1 MATGSTRLLAVAL
14 AVGLPTGAFA
24 ATPDAVRTPV
34 AATADTSVGTQ
45 GIATPGHKTP
55 APAEVPGRALGQGAG
70 PRSGAVSTATAMP
83 RDSEEHI
90 LVRGEAPYASTAQFH
105 ANTAQLGPLGQTS
118 ILTAPVSVTVL
129 TQDFLANQQLR
140 TLNDALRALPSVEV
154 RDQQGLEVSRPQSL
168 GFQGSITENTRL
180 DGLNIIGTTAVPVE
194 NLDSIQVLNGLGG
207 ALFGP
212 ETPAG
217 VFDYI
222 LKRPTDTPLA
232 RFVGS
237 FASDG
242 LFTTEGDVGGRVGQ
256 NGWLGYRI
264 DLVHGEGES
273 YVDGSFADRTL
284 GSADLDIHLDADTVI
299 QVDGSHYE
307 DSGYGLP
314 GSIVYDGASTATTNK
329 NTILPTAPDPT
340 QRGLGQPGAGTDLI
354 TDTGLVKIIHNFG
367 GDWRLELGGLYQDAQ
382 RNLFGITNT
391 LTDNRGDYTT
401 TKNFTAVPHF
411 TDGSNEAS
419 LNGHVTIAGM
429 RNNLTLGTNGFIND
443 QYNFRSSIITTLGK
457 SNLGHPAIFRYVAIP
472 SHGSQYLSGDLFQ
485 QSIIEGD
492 TLHFDRHWA
501 IQAVFSE
508 SFLRSES
515 FSSKDVRTST
525 GNASGAFSP
534 TVSAI
539 WTPTSKVT
547 AYFSYASS
555 VEESDQA
562 PTTAIN
568 ANAFLAPYHDEMF
581 QAGVKYAPVTNLL
594 LTVDA
599 FRMTRP
605 YATTLTDNVF
615 QVIGEQRD
623 QGFETFAQGNL
634 LPSLSVLGGFTYID
648 ARLLDSGNAAT
659 EGGMI
664 VGVPQWKS
672 DVTLDWHPVFLHGLA
687 VTGSAHYESERAAT
701 DTNNSFARQ
710 YATLDLGVRYATRV
724 LRHAVIAKLG
734 AINVTDKHY
743 YSSIA
748 DGNIVGSPGADTAY
762 LGAPRTVLASLE
774 FDL

>member
-1 MATGSTRLLAVAL
+1 MTSRSNGLLAIVMATGLPSGAL
-14 AVGLPTGAFA
+14 AAN
-24 ATPDAVRTPV
+24 ATDGKLTPV
-34 AATADTSVGTQ
+34 TTAANTSTDGPVSS
-45 GIATPGHKTP
+45 TPERKTP
-55 APAEVPGRALGQGAG
+55 TLVGAPSAQTTAGQGAG
-70 PRSGAVSTATAMP
+70 SHNVLGAPAAPQGNV
-83 RDSEEHI
+83 EHI
-90 LVRGEAPYASTAQFH
+90 LVRGNPPYAANAQFH
-105 ANTAQLGPLGQTS
+105 ASTAQLGPLGRTP

-168 GFQGSITENTRL
+168 GFQGSITQNTRL

-222 LKRPTDTPLA
+222 LKRPTDTPLY
-232 RFVGS
+232 RLVGG

-264 DLVHGEGES
+264 DVVHGEGES
-273 YVDGSFADRTL
+273 FVDGSFADRTL

-299 QVDGSHYE
+299 QVNGSHYE

-314 GSIVYDGASTATTNK
+314 GSIVYDGASTTSTNK
-329 NTILPTAPDPT
+329 STILPEAPDPT

-367 GDWRLELGGLYQDAQ
+367 DNWRLELGGLYQDAR

-391 LTDNRGDYTT
+391 LTDNRSDYTT
-401 TKNFTAVPHF
+401 TKNFIAVPHF

-419 LNGHVTIAGM
+419 LNGKLTIAGM
-429 RNNLTLGTNGFIND
+429 RNDLTLGTNGFIND
-443 QYNFRSSIITTLGK
+443 QYNYRNSIVTTVGK
-457 SNLGHPAIFRYVAIP
+457 SNLANPAIFLYKPIP
-472 SHGSQYLSGDLFQ
+472 SNGGQYLAGDLFQ

-492 TLHFDRHWA
+492 TLHFDHHWA

-508 SFLRSES
+508 SFLNSAS
-515 FSSKDVRTST
+515 YNAKDAKTST
-525 GNASGAFSP
+525 GSTSGAFSP
-534 TVSAI
+534 TVSGI
-539 WTPTSKVT
+539 WTPTSNVT
-547 AYFSYASS
+547 AYFTYASS

-594 LTVDA
+594 LTADA

-605 YATTLTDNVF
+605 YATTLTDNIF
-615 QVIGEQRD
+615 QVIGQQRD

-634 LPSLSVLGGFTYID
+634 LTSLSVLGGSHT
-648 ARLLDSGNAAT
+648 S
-659 EGGMI
+659 
-664 VGVPQWKS
+664 
-672 DVTLDWHPVFLHGLA
+672 
-687 VTGSAHYESERAAT
+687 
-701 DTNNSFARQ
+701 
-710 YATLDLGVRYATRV
+710 TRV
-724 LRHAVIAKLG
+724 YSTPAILRLQA
-734 AINVTDKHY
+734 
-743 YSSIA
+743 
-748 DGNIVGSPGADTAY
+748 
-762 LGAPRTVLASLE
+762 E
-774 FDL
+774 

>member
-1 MATGSTRLLAVAL
+1 MASGSTRLLAVML
-14 AVGLPTGAFA
+14 AAGVPTGAFA
-24 ATPDAVRTPV
+24 ATAVDTATGTPV
-34 AATADTSVGTQ
+34 AAIPGEKAPVAVLAQAGGT
-45 GIATPGHKTP
+45 GGETVSA
-55 APAEVPGRALGQGAG
+55 APATSQPG
-70 PRSGAVSTATAMP
+70 
-83 RDSEEHI
+83 DENI
-90 LVRGEAPYASTAQFH
+90 LVRGRAPYASTAQFH
-105 ANTAQLGPLGQTS
+105 TTDAQLGPLGQTP

-129 TQDFLANQQLR
+129 PQDLLVNQQLR

-217 VFDYI
+217 VFDYR

-232 RFVGS
+232 RLVGS
-237 FASDG
+237 YASDG
-242 LFTTEGDVGGRVGQ
+242 LFTSEADIGGRVGA
-256 NGWLGYRI
+256 NGWLGYRVN
-264 DLVHGEGES
+264 LVHGEGES
-273 YVDGSFADRTL
+273 FVDGSFADRTL
-284 GSADLDIHLDADTVI
+284 GSADLDIHLDARTVI

-314 GSIVYDGASTATTNK
+314 GSIVYDGASTSPKTNT
-329 NTILPTAPDPT
+329 NTILPAAPDPT
-340 QRGLGQPGAGTDLI
+340 RPGTGQPGAGTDLI
-354 TDTGLVKIIHNFG
+354 TDTGLVKIIHEFG
-367 GDWRLELGGLYQDAQ
+367 RDWHLELGGLYQDAQ

-419 LNGHVTIAGM
+419 LNGHVTIAGL
-429 RNNLTLGTNGFIND
+429 RNDLTLGTNGVIND
-443 QYNFRSSIITTLGK
+443 QYNFRNSIVSTLGK
-457 SNLGHPAIFRYVAIP
+457 SNLADPAIFRYVPIP
-472 SHGSQYLSGDLFQ
+472 SHGGQYLAGNLFQ

-492 TLHFDRHWA
+492 TLHVDRHWA
-501 IQAVFSE
+501 VQAVFSE
-508 SFLRSES
+508 AFLRSNS
-515 FSSKDVRTST
+515 YSAKDAVTSGGET
-525 GNASGAFSP
+525 NGAFSP
-534 TVSAI
+534 TVSGI
-539 WTPTSKVT
+539 WTPTAKVT
-547 AYFSYASS
+547 AYFTYASS

-581 QAGVKYAPVTNLL
+581 QAGIKYVPVANLL
-594 LTVDA
+594 LTADA

-605 YATTLTDNVF
+605 YATTPADNVF

-648 ARLLDSGNAAT
+648 ARLLGSGNPAT
-659 EGGMI
+659 DGGMI

-672 DVTLDWHPVFLHGLA
+672 DVTLDFHPVFLRGLA
-687 VTGSAHYESERAAT
+687 FTGSVHYESARAAT
-701 DTNNSFARQ
+701 DTNNSFAPQ
-710 YATLDLGVRYATRV
+710 YATLDLGARYATR
-724 LRHAVIAKLG
+724 LFSHAVIARLG
-734 AINVTDKHY
+734 AVNVTDKHY

-748 DGNIVGSPGADTAY
+748 DGNIVGSPGANTAY